1 MIGMIGVVG
10 GPMVCSLLER
20 CSFPPP
26 RTDVTCAVSGG
37 ADSLALVAL
46 SIAAGLK
53 VAAVHVDHGLR
64 AGTQAEAEQVVDAVA
79 TLGVLCQIRRVVVPP
94 GPNLEARA
102 RQARYAVLPEDVL
115 VGHTADDQ
123 AETILLNLLRGA
135 GLDGLTGMRTGTGT
149 GRLTRR
155 PIGRPLL
162 RLRRA
167 ETRALCRQLRLTPV
181 EDPSNEDPRFLRNRV
196 RAELLPHLAE
206 LSGRDPVPILTR
218 QAELLADEAALLDD
232 LATAIDPA
240 DARDLSAAD
249 PVLARRAVRRWLR
262 ETAGAEHHPPSAGE
276 VERVL
281 SVAAG
286 HTVACELPGW
296 RRVRRSRGRLQLE
309 CLLPEHLPPEHR

>member
-1 MIGMIGVVG
+1 VIGVVG
-10 GPMVCSLLER
+10 GSLVCSLLER

-46 SIAAGLK
+46 SVAAGLK
-53 VAAVHVDHGLR
+53 VTAVHVDHGLR
-64 AGTQAEAEQVVDAVA
+64 AGAHAEAEQVVDEVA
-79 TLGVLCQIRRVVVPP
+79 TLGVLCETRRVVVPP

-102 RQARYAVLPEDVL
+102 RQARYAVLPQGVL

-135 GLDGLTGMRTGTGT
+135 GLDGLTGMRTGERAGIRP
-149 GRLTRR
+149 GRAV
-155 PIGRPLL
+155 GRPLL
-162 RLRRA
+162 GLRRA
-167 ETRALCRQLRLTPV
+167 ETRALCRQLRLSTV

-196 RAELLPHLAE
+196 RAELLPYLAE

-218 QAELLADEAALLDD
+218 QAELLADEAGLLDD
-232 LATAIDPA
+232 LAASIDPT
-240 DARDLSAAD
+240 DARDLSAAH

-262 ETAGAEHHPPSAGE
+262 ETAGAEHHPPSAAE

-286 HTVACELPGW
+286 HTVACELAGR

-309 CLLPEHLPPEHR
+309 HR